1 MLLSEAI
8 HDVRYWMDPKYMK
21 PGSKDLEVLELT
33 LTQDIELPFDDE
45 IDTRDER
52 LQQDD
57 LETP

>member
-1 MLLSEAI
+1 
-8 HDVRYWMDPKYMK
+8 MDPKYMK